1 VRPIILGLAALCL
14 LLAGCVPA
22 KGVKIIPT
30 QQYAD
35 YGLAPELTN
44 TVWINTPTP
53 LRLADLRGKVVLLE
67 MWTFDCINCRH
78 VTPSIE
84 GWNQKYSRQGLV
96 VIGNHYPEFSYEAD
110 LGHLKQS
117 VSDLGITYAV
127 AQDNQ
132 GDTWKAYNNA
142 YWPTIYLIDKRG
154 HIRYVHIG
162 EGAYDVT
169 EKAIQDLFTE
179 KF

>member
-1 VRPIILGLAALCL
+1 
-14 LLAGCVPA
+14 
-22 KGVKIIPT
+22 
-30 QQYAD
+30 
-35 YGLAPELTN
+35 
-44 TVWINTPTP
+44 
-53 LRLADLRGKVVLLE
+53 